1 MKLVGSI
8 FLIFFWSSLT
18 GFGQIKKGTFLLGG
32 TLGLEK
38 NRVPD
43 NNFPDGQ
50 ITEKK
55 EKSFVA
61 GPQVALFITDNIVV
75 GLSVNYEHT
84 KLLRYDA
91 DQNIY
96 VPQRTQILSLGPMVR
111 YYHFLNADFAVFGQA
126 KALYSE
132 DFNRRDYNQFTAALA
147 PGLVYF
153 VTPKIGLELNIG
165 GLTYEYAYSDR
176 SDDGYTFTFQNVDLR
191 LLNGLQTG
199 ISFYLGR

>member
-1 MKLVGSI
+1 MKLIGGI
-8 FLIFFWSSLT
+8 FLILFCSSLT
-18 GFGQIKKGTFLLGG
+18 SFGQIKKGTFLLGG
-32 TLGLEK
+32 TLSLEK
-38 NRVPD
+38 NMVPE

-61 GPQVALFITDNIVV
+61 GPQAALFIADNISV

-84 KLLRYDA
+84 KLLRFDA
-91 DQNIY
+91 NQNIY
-96 VPQRTQILSLGPMVR
+96 YPERTQILSLGPLVR
-111 YYHFLNADFAVFGQA
+111 YYHFLNPDFALFGQA

-132 DFNRRDYNQFTAALA
+132 DFNSRDYNQFTAAIA

-165 GLTYEYAYSDR
+165 GLTYEYAYSKA
-176 SDDGYTFTFQNVDLR
+176 SDDYTFSSHNVDLR
-191 LLNGLQTG
+191 LLNGMQTG

>member
-1 MKLVGSI
+1 MKLIGGI
-8 FLIFFWSSLT
+8 FLILFWSSVT

-32 TLGLEK
+32 TLGLAK
-38 NRVPD
+38 NMVP
-43 NNFPDGQ
+43 NNTFPSPQFTD
-50 ITEKK
+50 ER
-55 EKSFVA
+55 EKSFIA
-61 GPQVALFITDNIVV
+61 GPQAALFIADNIAV

-84 KLLRYDA
+84 KIRRFDA
-91 DQNIY
+91 MQNIY
-96 VPQRTQILSLGPMVR
+96 DPIRTQTLSLGPLVR

-132 DFNRRDYNQFTAALA
+132 DFNHRDYNQFTAALA

-165 GLTYEYAYSDR
+165 GLTYEYAYSKR
-176 SDDGYTFTFQNVDLR
+176 PDDYTFTFHNVDLR